1 MSFYIISPEASQ
13 DLDEISDYFLS
24 RSLEAGERFV
34 SGFEQKCKNL
44 VKFPHIGRS
53 YADIEPLLRGV
64 PLEGYIILYRVIED
78 GVEIV
83 RVVSGYRDLE
93 SLFSE
98 SDEE

>member
-44 VKFPHIGRS
+44 VKFPNIGRS
-53 YADIEPLLRGV
+53 YLTLSRRYGVFLLRVTSFFIG
-64 PLEGYIILYRVIED
+64 
-78 GVEIV
+78 
-83 RVVSGYRDLE
+83 
-93 SLFSE
+93 
-98 SDEE
+98 